1 MLEDIN
7 EKLKD
12 KMSLLRKRL
21 REPDMKE
28 VYDSRFKS
36 IIEIYKRENEKPI
49 NKITM

>member
-28 VYDSRFKS
+28 IFESRFRS
-36 IIEIYKRENEKPI
+36 IIEVYKKSNEKRQ
-49 NKITM
+49 NDKM

>member
-28 VYDSRFKS
+28 VFESRFKS
-36 IIEIYKRENEKPI
+36 IIDI
-49 NKITM
+49 NKATTSDKKHNDKM

>member
-7 EKLKD
+7 EKFKD

-28 VYDSRFKS
+28 VFESRFKS
-36 IIEIYKRENEKPI
+36 IIDIYKRTHEKKQNEK
-49 NKITM
+49 M

>member
-7 EKLKD
+7 EKFKD

-28 VYDSRFKS
+28 VFESRFKS
-36 IIEIYKRENEKPI
+36 IIDVYKRTNEEKQ
-49 NKITM
+49 NDKM

>member
-28 VYDSRFKS
+28 VFESRFKS
-36 IIEIYKRENEKPI
+36 IIDIYKKANDKK
-49 NKITM
+49 NNDKK

>member
-28 VYDSRFKS
+28 IFESRFRS
-36 IIEIYKRENEKPI
+36 IIDVYKKSNDKRQNDK
-49 NKITM
+49 M